1 MCNFNFEPLRNLI
14 IYSAEFNGFFK
25 PWLVF
30 SFDQKTKKHKQTG
43 DMTIKCPSQRLDG
56 SAKVELE
63 NFKMCDLKMCD

>member
-30 SFDQKTKKHKQTG
+30 SFDQKTKKHKLIFNSFKGT
-43 DMTIKCPSQRLDG
+43 PSALLVL
-56 SAKVELE
+56 SPVLS
-63 NFKMCDLKMCD
+63 LKF